1 LELDW
6 EFFGVSQLLV
16 TPVTAILVYYNYP
29 FLRPHSETVLSNDPY
44 TSTSDAG
51 AAVAENSTSYEVIAM
66 KLCIRLLLV
75 VGFGLLLTA
84 AAFGQATASGT
95 IQGTVFD
102 KSQAVVV
109 GAEVVLTYKATATTR
124 TTKTSD
130 TGSYRFDLIAAG
142 DYSVKVSKQG
152 FSSVLRNVEL
162 LVGQTATANAVLQ
175 PGAPTE
181 TVEVSGVAPLVDLN
195 KTSVSQSVT
204 PTEVQELPLIGR
216 DAANLAY
223 LVPGVKAAD
232 SYDPTKS
239 RYAVMAINGS
249 DGRNINTT
257 VNGIDNKDNT
267 VGGAVMQLPLE
278 AVQEFQIS
286 TQRFSAENGRSQGA
300 AINMITKS
308 GTNSYH
314 GSVFGFFREGVLDTD
329 QKPPDGVGGHTLA
342 HPDYSRQFFGGAV
355 GGPFKKDKLFAFFAI
370 ERERESQAQAV
381 TDLAF
386 TELSLAQQAG
396 LAAQPSRTIP
406 RPFYETRYNGR
417 MDWTINNR
425 NAAYISYSSQAND
438 SLNDQSDSTMDLTEG
453 NFTKNH
459 LQVANLTLTSQLS
472 NTMVNQFTTGYQY
485 WNNLIDTKV
494 AAPLVTF
501 PNASFGTNGNVP
513 QQSFQRK
520 WQFKDDISKT
530 VGKHTLKGGFDFIW
544 NPVEGGFFKFNE
556 TLEVDFV
563 ENPSTILGD
572 PVAFPDGFGTKG
584 LVGSMSFS
592 TGDPTFIVATKQLG
606 FYFQDDWKVTPRLT
620 LNLGLRWDKDFN
632 TLGVSDIPNSRT
644 YQELVAVDKICSS
657 LVPTVCPITNPFIK
671 KLPHN
676 SNKDFS
682 PRVGFAYDLTGAA
695 KHVLRGGFGMYYG
708 NTFQNIPLFMEQQSN
723 PTVFQTVL
731 SLSAPEDPV
740 PCAGVNLGNWQFGI
754 SPSPCLPGPSALLAD
769 GSVGRVIDP
778 NYRNPVAEE
787 FNLGYS
793 WAVNPSSV
801 FEVEY
806 THVLS
811 LHENKTINID
821 QKQPQVDPETGVLSL
836 VRPLDDAFIAAGQPR
851 LNSVRNEES
860 INRSRYD
867 GINFSYRQRMSRHFS
882 LNANYTLAWAYGY
895 DSGGGPDTFFR
906 NYSRDGYHPFSPSE
920 WGPSTTDE
928 RHHVTISSVVDLPMG
943 LQLAPILQFGSARPY
958 NPDSS
963 SNTLNTGGG
972 TVNAVVVPKDDPR
985 NFLAFSGDDAGAQL
999 CYYVTGQCMIAKYD
1013 PLRGDPFFQFDL
1025 RLSKNIKIREG
1036 MNLQLVGQVFNLT
1049 NRANYGNNY
1058 SLSISDPTTF
1068 GHPQGFI
1075 NPSST
1080 FIPRSLLSEFG
1091 VKLIF

>member
-1 LELDW
+1 
-6 EFFGVSQLLV
+6 
-16 TPVTAILVYYNYP
+16 
-29 FLRPHSETVLSNDPY
+29 
-44 TSTSDAG
+44 
-51 AAVAENSTSYEVIAM
+51 M
-66 KLCIRLLLV
+66 KLCIRLLLTLAL
-75 VGFGLLLTA
+75 GLLLTSV
-84 AAFGQATASGT
+84 AFGQATASGT

-109 GAEVVLTYKATATTR
+109 GAEVTLTNKATAMTR
-124 TTKTSD
+124 TTKTND
-130 TGSYRFDLIAAG
+130 TGSYRFDLISAG
-142 DYSVKVSKQG
+142 EYSVKVSKQS
-152 FSSVLRNVEL
+152 FSSVIRNVEL
-162 LVGQTATANAVLQ
+162 LVGTTATANVTLEA
-175 PGAPTE
+175 GATTE

-195 KTSVSQSVT
+195 KTSVSQAVT
-204 PTEVQELPLIGR
+204 PSEVEQLPMVGR
-216 DAANLAY
+216 DAADLAY

-232 SYDPTKS
+232 SYDPTKN
-239 RYAVMAINGS
+239 RYAVLAINGS

-314 GSVFGFFREGVLDTD
+314 GSIFGYFREGVLYTD
-329 QKPPDGVGGHTLA
+329 QKPPDGAGGHTFA
-342 HPDYSRQFFGGAV
+342 HPDYSRQFFGGSAS
-355 GGPFKKDKLFAFFAI
+355 GPFIKDKLFGFFAI

-381 TDLAF
+381 TPKAF
-386 TELSLAQQAG
+386 TELSLAAQAG
-396 LAAQPSRTIP
+396 LAAQPSTTIP

-417 MDWTINNR
+417 MDWAINNR
-425 NAAYISYSSQAND
+425 NTAYVSYSSQAND
-438 SLNDQSDSTMDLTEG
+438 SLNDQTDGTMDLTEG

-472 NTMVNQFTTGYQY
+472 NTMVNQATAGFQY

-501 PNASFGTNGNVP
+501 PSASFGTNGNVP

-530 VGKHTLKGGFDFIW
+530 IGKHTLKAGFDYIW

-556 TLEVDFV
+556 TLELDFTA
-563 ENPSTILGD
+563 NPSDILAL
-572 PVAFPDGFGTKG
+572 PQGFATPG

-632 TLGVSDIPNSRT
+632 TLGVSDIPDSRT
-644 YQELVAVDKICSS
+644 YQALVAINS
-657 LVPTVCPITNPFIK
+657 PFVS

-682 PRVGFAYDLTGAA
+682 PRVGFAYDITGAA
-695 KHVLRGGFGMYYG
+695 KHVLRGGFGLYYG

-731 SLSAPEDPV
+731 SLSSPGDTV
-740 PCAGVNLGNWQFGI
+740 PCAGVTLGNWQFGV
-754 SPSPCLPGPSALLAD
+754 SPSPCLPGPLTQLQD
-769 GSVGRVIDP
+769 GSVGRLIDP

-787 FNLGYS
+787 FNVGYS
-793 WAVNPSSV
+793 WAATRTSV

-821 QKQPQVDPETGVLSL
+821 QKVPGDSNGDPCTGALNPCGITTVELKEDPNDPTHVTGSYQDVHL
-836 VRPLDDAFIAAGQPR
+836 VRPLSNKFDTAHQPI
-851 LNSVRNEES
+851 LASVRNEES
-860 INRSRYD
+860 INRNRYD
-867 GINFSYRQRMSRHFS
+867 GINFSYRQRMSHRFS
-882 LNANYTLAWAYGY
+882 LNANYTLAWAKGY
-895 DSGGGPDTFFR
+895 DSGGGTDTFFR
-906 NYSRDGYHPFSPSE
+906 NYARDGYHPFAPWE
-920 WGPSTTDE
+920 FGPSTTDE
-928 RHHVTISSVVDLPMG
+928 RHHVTISSIMDLPMG
-943 LQLAPILQFGSARPY
+943 IQVAPILQFGSARPF
-958 NPDSS
+958 NPDNS

-972 TVNAVVVPKDDPR
+972 TMLGVVVPNDAPN
-985 NFLAFSGDDAGAQL
+985 NFLAFTGVNLAQFSSLINAQGNISSAADDAAL
-999 CYYVTGQCMIAKYD
+999 AAARMCYYVTQQCSPNKYD

-1025 RLSKNIKIREG
+1025 RLSKNIRIREG
-1036 MNLQLVGQVFNLT
+1036 MNLQLIGQVFNLT

-1058 SLSISDPTTF
+1058 SLSIADPASF
-1068 GHPQGFI
+1068 AHPAGFI
-1075 NPSST
+1075 NPNST
-1080 FIPRSLLSEFG
+1080 FTPRSLWSEFG
-1091 VKLIF
+1091 VKFTF